1 MDLVV
6 KIVELVVSL
15 ISLTKGV
22 ISVLPKARGLREKD
36 DRED

>member
-15 ISLTKGV
+15 ISLTKEV
-22 ISVLPKARGLREKD
+22 INVLAEARGLREKD
-36 DRED
+36 DRKG

>member
-15 ISLTKGV
+15 ISLTKEV
-22 ISVLPKARGLREKD
+22 ISVLSKARGMRKKD
-36 DRED
+36 DRKG